1 MLHATDQLRHKAL
14 LFTRGEADCSKP
26 LHFST
31 HSKEKVSE
39 ASVEHEGVRVGGKL
53 SEQNENDFSEVPPP
67 PRQPLVFALLSSSLA
82 ILSVCSK
89 IE

>member
-14 LFTRGEADCSKP
+14 LFTRSEADCSKT

-31 HSKEKVSE
+31 HSKEKVNE
-39 ASVEHEGVRVGGKL
+39 ASVEHKGVRVGGKL

>member
-1 MLHATDQLRHKAL
+1 MLRATDQLRHKAL
-14 LFTRGEADCSKP
+14 VFTRSEADCSKP

-31 HSKEKVSE
+31 RSKEKVSK
-39 ASVEHEGVRVGGKL
+39 ASVDHEGVRVGGKL
-53 SEQNENDFSEVPPP
+53 YEQNENDFSEIPPL
-67 PRQPLVFALLSSSLA
+67 PRQPLVFALASSSLA